1 MDETKNT
8 GSKTKIN
15 VKALAQYV
23 DDVVFKE
30 SQTLVQLV
38 NIVSQSIHIGLKG
51 IVSSSNL
58 SSDEME
64 LLAMKI
70 PAECLRIQ
78 ASLNQY
84 SSRNIFKDLVTEAQV
99 TEVISSMTGT
109 KGNAEERKRMA
120 ELLVLDER
128 AINAAN
134 KAIVR
139 GLQGY
144 IDRADKVY
152 EGIKKVLDYRAREG
166 WFDRKNTGA

>member
-51 IVSSSNL
+51 NRIVSSSNL

-139 GLQGY
+139 TTRLY
-144 IDRADKVY
+144 
-152 EGIKKVLDYRAREG
+152 
-166 WFDRKNTGA
+166 